1 MDMGPP
7 SAEPHQ
13 AIADHFRDT
22 GFMTTNEAWERVGHA
37 VRNQRLHLGWTQQ
50 EASEHAGVS
59 LATWRLIE
67 AAGRDRY
74 QDLTMR
80 GVCRAFGWPNDTFP
94 ALLAGAQPPPL
105 VDASQLPKPAAPPAA
120 ASDSPSAGPSPS
132 RDVALPAGFAR
143 KYLALSHREQ
153 AMLEG

>member
-1 MDMGPP
+1 
-7 SAEPHQ
+7 
-13 AIADHFRDT
+13 
-22 GFMTTNEAWERVGHA
+22 MTTNEAWERVGHA

-50 EASEHAGVS
+50 EASENAGVS

-94 ALLAGAQPPPL
+94 ALLGGAEPPPL
-105 VDASQLPKPAAPPAA
+105 LDASQLPTPAAPPFAA
-120 ASDSPSAGPSPS
+120 TADPANPTVPPGRDAS
-132 RDVALPAGFAR
+132 LPAGFAR
-143 KYLALSHREQ
+143 KYLTLSHREQ
-153 AMLEG
+153 AMLEGYLEALIDRRTRP

>member
-1 MDMGPP
+1 
-7 SAEPHQ
+7 
-13 AIADHFRDT
+13 
-22 GFMTTNEAWERVGHA
+22 MTTNEAWERVGHA

-80 GVCRAFGWPNDTFP
+80 GVCRAFQWPNDTF
-94 ALLAGAQPPPL
+94 ATLFAGGEAPPL
-105 VDASQLPKPAAPPAA
+105 VDATQLTPPKPPATATTAPVGPAGSGGPRD
-120 ASDSPSAGPSPS
+120 ASLPS
-132 RDVALPAGFAR
+132 GFAR
-143 KYLALSHREQ
+143 KYLSLSHREQ
-153 AMLEG
+153 AMLEGYLEALIDRRTRP

>member
-1 MDMGPP
+1 
-7 SAEPHQ
+7 
-13 AIADHFRDT
+13 
-22 GFMTTNEAWERVGHA
+22 MTTNEAWERVGHA

-50 EASEHAGVS
+50 EASENAGVS

-94 ALLAGAQPPPL
+94 ALLGGAEPPAL
-105 VDASQLPKPAAPPAA
+105 LDASQLPKPAPPPAA
-120 ASDSPSAGPSPS
+120 APTDPASPTVPLG
-132 RDVALPAGFAR
+132 RDTSLPAGFAR
-143 KYLALSHREQ
+143 KYLTLSHREQ
-153 AMLEG
+153 AMLEGYLEALIDRRTRP

>member
-1 MDMGPP
+1 
-7 SAEPHQ
+7 
-13 AIADHFRDT
+13 
-22 GFMTTNEAWERVGHA
+22 MTTSEAWERVGHA

-80 GVCRAFGWPNDTFP
+80 GVCRAFQWPNDTFTT
-94 ALLAGAQPPPL
+94 LLAGGDPPPL
-105 VDASQLPKPAAPPAA
+105 VDASQLTPPKPAATGSPTGSGAPAGGRD
-120 ASDSPSAGPSPS
+120 ASLPS
-132 RDVALPAGFAR
+132 GFAR
-143 KYLALSHREQ
+143 KYLSLSHREQ
-153 AMLEG
+153 AMLEGYLEALIDRRTRP